1 MKHKVKVTVID
12 KKIYPELQEKYCADP
27 KAGMCPCYNVG
38 DEFIFERDEENDHF
52 WHGGMNTLV
61 KTSADPNTVAGGR
74 KCHIALRH
82 GMPFHDI
89 YTPVCKVVQS

>member
-38 DEFIFERDEENDHF
+38 DEFIFER
-52 WHGGMNTLV
+52 
-61 KTSADPNTVAGGR
+61 GR
-74 KCHIALRH
+74 RER
-82 GMPFHDI
+82 PFLAWRNE
-89 YTPVCKVVQS
+89 YTRQNIR

>member
-38 DEFIFERDEENDHF
+38 DEFIFERDRRE
-52 WHGGMNTLV
+52 
-61 KTSADPNTVAGGR
+61 R
-74 KCHIALRH
+74 
-82 GMPFHDI
+82 PFLAWRNE
-89 YTPVCKVVQS
+89 YTRQNIR